1 MLSARA
7 AESVRINGVVER
19 RGRGRLKNAWCAQDL
34 REETSAEKPHARIC
48 EGEAEWPSYSTRN
61 LTPRRHC
68 HGSAGAE
75 LMPAIVA
82 HDGQVHLSRW
92 PRYRTQCAPM
102 TETR

>member
-1 MLSARA
+1 M
-7 AESVRINGVVER
+7 AELLDQEPYTASP
-19 RGRGRLKNAWCAQDL
+19 L
-34 REETSAEKPHARIC
+34 
-48 EGEAEWPSYSTRN
+48 
-61 LTPRRHC
+61 
-68 HGSAGAE
+68 HGSASAE